1 MKTDMR
7 IRNSFSA
14 AVLLAVL
21 GWQAIPIRGSQVRET
36 MVLQAAESE
45 EDASEL
51 YAEMQAWIEKARQA
65 NVPPMGA
72 EEVAALTAA
81 IEEAEA
87 TPAGAPDVEERTSA
101 LQAAV
106 GRAAAWLVAYDKAK
120 APLVAALQRFE
131 RDYNDGANG
140 PLRPM
145 SAEAWGVLLEAVAG
159 AAEAKDVTD
168 AYDGFAGAASAFN
181 AVMDATDES
190 IRTYSLYEKL
200 MRALRLFDETQFADV
215 LSGVGGEE
223 HRATDAALA
232 SAVRTLDDAFCVYA
246 RRQETP
252 LDASV
257 FLGENLDF
265 ETPQGEA
272 DPLFAN
278 VFGQPEWSTLFTGSA
293 TDDNRQYTHLERMAY
308 GTVAKPS
315 GVETDHY
322 LYIRSKWMTEAG
334 TARVLKET
342 ALPSG
347 SYALSFYL
355 KTDLSAA
362 KENLC
367 YYEVNGVRKKV
378 SATGSLRKRTVN
390 IELDEPA
397 VFNLSFGF
405 VGGDGSNNAELWVDD
420 IVLVLTE
427 AYAEET
433 GISRTSADMAVR
445 ASAGK
450 GRLCVEAVADGH
462 YAVHTATGVR
472 IGGGNLR
479 AGEKRVFSLPS
490 GVYVVN
496 GVKILIF

>member
-1 MKTDMR
+1 MK

-14 AVLLAVL
+14 AALLAVL
-21 GWQAIPIRGSQVRET
+21 GWQAMPVCGSQVRET
-36 MVLQAAESE
+36 MVLLASGSE

-51 YAEMQAWIEKARQA
+51 YAGMQAWIEKARQA

-72 EEVAALTAA
+72 EEAAALTAA

-87 TPAGAPDVEERTSA
+87 TPAGAPDVAERTSA

-106 GRAAAWLVAYDKAK
+106 DRAAAWLTAYDRAK

-131 RDYNDGANG
+131 RDYNDGVAG

-145 SAEAWGVLLEAVAG
+145 SAEAWGALLEAVAD

-168 AYDGFAGAASAFN
+168 AYDGFAGAASAFS

-200 MRALRLFDETQFADV
+200 MRALRRFDGVQFADV
-215 LSGVGGEE
+215 LSAAGGEE

-232 SAVRTLDDAFCVYA
+232 DAVRTLNDAFCAYV

-265 ETPQGEA
+265 EASQGEA
-272 DPLFAN
+272 DPLFTS
-278 VFGQPEWSTLFTGSA
+278 VFGQPDWNTSFTGSA
-293 TDDNRQYTHLERMAY
+293 TDDNRQYTHLERLAY
-308 GTVAKPS
+308 GTVARPS
-315 GVETDHY
+315 GVTTDHY

-342 ALPSG
+342 ALPAG

-362 KENLC
+362 RENLC
-367 YYEVNGVRKKV
+367 YYEVDGVRKKV
-378 SATGSLRKRTVN
+378 SATGSWRKRTVN

-397 VFNLSFGF
+397 VFCLSFGF
-405 VGGDGSNNAELWVDD
+405 TGGDGSNNAELWVDD
-420 IVLVLTE
+420 ITLTLTK

-433 GISRTSADMAVR
+433 GIGRTSADVPVR
-445 ASAGK
+445 ASAAGK
-450 GRLCVEAVADGH
+450 GRLRVEAVADGH
-462 YAVHTATGVR
+462 YAVYTATGIR
-472 IGGGNLR
+472 MDGGSLR
-479 AGEKRVFSLPS
+479 AGETRILDLQA

-496 GVKILIF
+496 GSKMLIF